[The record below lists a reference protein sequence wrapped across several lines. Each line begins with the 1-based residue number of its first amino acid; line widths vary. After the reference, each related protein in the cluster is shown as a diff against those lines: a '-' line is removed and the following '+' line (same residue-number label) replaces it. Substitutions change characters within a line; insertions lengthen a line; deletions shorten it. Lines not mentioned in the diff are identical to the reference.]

1 MQYAFVGGWGVYVCA
16 RASVYAPLILPYHK
30 QNFCFLHTYNMCMP
44 VPISMCRPSL
54 LDELEQSFCDELN
67 TTIEADAEAKK
78 DQMRDQVW

>member
-1 MQYAFVGGWGVYVCA
+1 
-16 RASVYAPLILPYHK
+16 
-30 QNFCFLHTYNMCMP
+30 MP

-78 DQMRDQVW
+78 DQMREQVW